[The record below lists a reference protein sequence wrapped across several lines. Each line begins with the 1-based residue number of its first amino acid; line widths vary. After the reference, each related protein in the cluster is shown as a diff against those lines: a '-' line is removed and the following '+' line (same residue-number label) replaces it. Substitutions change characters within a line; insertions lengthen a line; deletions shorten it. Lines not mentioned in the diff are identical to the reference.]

1 MGNVCK
7 LKRTFNIPSPAI
19 PSGTGTAAA
28 LYLLLSTAGG
38 GVRLHI
44 SVDTG
49 EEEEHG
55 ALYPPHRGG
64 GLCWG
69 YRLARGAAL
78 GAAEGVGTLPS
89 PRHAVIMGTVTLY
102 TWCNTT

>member
-1 MGNVCK
+1 MFVNSNV
-7 LKRTFNIPSPAI
+7 LLPSRARL

-28 LYLLLSTAGG
+28 LYLLLSTHHTAGG
-38 GVRLHI
+38 GVTLHI

-49 EEEEHG
+49 EEEQHG

-89 PRHAVIMGTVTLY
+89 PRHAVIMGTLTLY
-102 TWCNTT
+102 TWCHTA